1 MIYLY
6 WRFLMKL
13 EAIEIHKSYSDLEV
27 LKGISFSINSG
38 SAMGFLG
45 RNGAGKT
52 TFIRCL
58 MDVFKPTS
66 GVFKIDGKEFNKD
79 DYKIGY
85 LPEERGMYSKE
96 QILGQLTYFG
106 KLKGMQAQDAKKQA
120 MKWLERLELDSY
132 AKKNLSILSK
142 GNQQKVQLIQT
153 LINDPD
159 ILILDEPFSGLDPV
173 NSKVLKEIIVEK
185 IKSDKIV
192 IFSSHQMSYV
202 EEFCDDISII
212 NNGVIVETGN
222 LDNIKYKMSNNRY
235 RLLSQSNENLQKFL
249 DENEYSYFTK
259 KNGFVV
265 DLNNRDKSKLL
276 LGAVNN
282 GVDIEEF
289 SMYKPTLDEIFIE
302 RVGKNENI

>member
-1 MIYLY
+1 
-6 WRFLMKL
+6 MKL
-13 EAIEIHKSYSDLEV
+13 EAIGIHKSYSDLEV

-38 SAMGFLG
+38 NAMGFLG

-66 GVFKIDGKEFNKD
+66 GTFKIDGKEFNKD

-96 QILGQLTYFG
+96 QILGQLIYFG
-106 KLKGMQAQDAKKQA
+106 RLKGMHGQDAKKEA

-185 IKSDKIV
+185 IESNKIV

-212 NNGVIVETGN
+212 NKGVIVETGN
-222 LDNIKYKMSNNRY
+222 LDNLKHKMSNNRY
-235 RLLSQSNENLQKFL
+235 RVLSHNKENLKSFL
-249 DENEYSYFTK
+249 ESEEYNYKTK
-259 KNGFVV
+259 KDGFIV
-265 DLNNRDKSKLL
+265 DLNGKDKNKLL

-282 GVDIEEF
+282 GIDIEEF